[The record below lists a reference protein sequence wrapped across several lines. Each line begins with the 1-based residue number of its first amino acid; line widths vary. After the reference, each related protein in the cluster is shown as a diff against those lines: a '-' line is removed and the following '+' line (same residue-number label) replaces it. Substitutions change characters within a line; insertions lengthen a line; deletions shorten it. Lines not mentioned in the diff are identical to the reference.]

1 MRSPTPIAGWIIVAV
16 LAVAAPAM
24 AQIALPGGG
33 GLTQVLPG
41 VTDRLPLGEGRLRG
55 LAGGL
60 VDTAL
65 QAPERLGRLVRQSR
79 GALQADPEGWP
90 VVSDEIVVVGLSD
103 AARDQALS
111 AGFTVVREQRLAALG
126 LSSVVLAP
134 PRRQPLDRAL
144 RRLRE
149 ISPGTEATLN
159 HVYAPA
165 GMAAAAAGP
174 PVVPFSVS
182 PAQPGVARLGL
193 IDTGVEA
200 THPALAESSIEQRG
214 FAGPPRMG
222 GHGTAVASL
231 MVGRFGAFE
240 GGDPGAALK
249 VADIYGGQAAGGS
262 STALAE
268 ALAWMVEQRVSVVNV
283 SLVGPRNILVE
294 RAVAAAQARGLTLV
308 AAAGNDGPAAPPLY
322 PAAYPGVIG
331 VTGVGG
337 RDQPLPEA
345 ARGPQIDFAAPGA
358 DMAAAGAAGSWTTV
372 RGASFA
378 SPLVAGLIAR
388 AGGGPSGIEAVARTA
403 RDLGAP
409 GPDPVYGRGMV
420 AGDRRVAPATVG
432 ARGRL

>member
-1 MRSPTPIAGWIIVAV
+1 MRSPIPIAGWIAIAAM
-16 LAVAAPAM
+16 AVAAPAV

-33 GLTQVLPG
+33 GLAQVLPR
-41 VTDRLPLGEGRLRG
+41 VTDRLPLGEGRLDG

-60 VDTAL
+60 IDTAL
-65 QAPERLGRLVRQSR
+65 KAPERLGRLVRQSR

-103 AARDQALS
+103 AARAQALS
-111 AGFTVVREQRLAALG
+111 AGFTVVREDRLEALD

-134 PRRQPLDRAL
+134 PRHQSLNRAL

-149 ISPGTEATLN
+149 IAPGAEATFN

-165 GMAAAAAGP
+165 GMATATANP
-174 PVVPFSVS
+174 PVAPLLTST
-182 PAQPGVARLGL
+182 AQSGIARLGL

-200 THPALAESSIEQRG
+200 THPALAGSSIEQRG

-222 GHGTAVASL
+222 NHGTAVASL
-231 MVGRFGAFE
+231 MVGRWGAFQ

-249 VADIYGGQAAGGS
+249 IADIYGGRPAGGS

-268 ALAWMVEQRVSVVNV
+268 ALAWMVEQRVLVVNV

-294 RAVAAAQARGLTLV
+294 RAVAAAQLRGVILV

-331 VTGVGG
+331 VTGLGG
-337 RDQPLPEA
+337 RDRPLPEA
-345 ARGPQIDFAAPGA
+345 ARGSQVDFAAPGA
-358 DMAAAGAAGSWTTV
+358 DMAAAGAAGSWITV
-372 RGASFA
+372 RGTSFA
-378 SPLVAGLIAR
+378 SPLVAGLIAHE
-388 AGGGPSGIEAVARTA
+388 GGGVAGVEIVARSA
-403 RDLGAP
+403 RDLGTP
-409 GPDPVYGRGMV
+409 GTDPVYGRGMV
-420 AGDRRVAPATVG
+420 AGDRRVAPAAMG